1 MAENCL
7 LIFQLETLL
16 KKIIHIIFKIYIDC
30 VCVFFLNMIYNNSS
44 KAFSSSEEII
54 SVWEYFK
61 FLSAILNIENV
72 TSNQMGYDGFVDS
85 SVMEPYQLNFPE
97 NESSISYLANLF

>member
-16 KKIIHIIFKIYIDC
+16 KKIIHINFKIYIDC
-30 VCVFFLNMIYNNSS
+30 VFFFLNMIYNNSS

-54 SVWEYFK
+54 SV
-61 FLSAILNIENV
+61 
-72 TSNQMGYDGFVDS
+72 
-85 SVMEPYQLNFPE
+85 
-97 NESSISYLANLF
+97 